1 MAKMKKT
8 ATKKKKWQNTEI
20 VAMIVLTLL
29 AILIVVPFWN
39 AIVISFESSAEYTK
53 HPFSWLPRKFTLEN
67 YKYLLGRG
75 SALLTA
81 YRSTILLT
89 IGGTAAGMTVSTMVA
104 YAYSRD
110 FPGRKLFFRMM
121 ILTMFL
127 GGGVIPT
134 YMLIRNMGLLD
145 TYTGIVLLG
154 LASSYNIIIMKN
166 GFESVPMDLQ
176 DAAMIDGASDMKIF
190 GKIMLPLQKPLLATF
205 SLFTAVGYWNTW
217 YWPLLLLNSGKKSV
231 LQLFLRSI
239 ISNASRSNMAAKT
252 MSSVARQANL
262 FSEGIQMASVFAV
275 MLPIM
280 VVYPFL
286 QKYFVKGVLI
296 GAVKM

>member
-8 ATKKKKWQNTEI
+8 ATKKKKWHNTEI
-20 VAMIVLTLL
+20 IAMIVLTLL

-75 SALLTA
+75 SALLSA

-89 IGGTAAGMTVSTMVA
+89 IGGTAAGMAVSTMVA

-134 YMLIRNMGLLD
+134 YMLIRNLGLLD
-145 TYTGIVLLG
+145 TYTGIVLLS

-166 GFESVPMDLQ
+166 GFEAVPMDLQ

-190 GKIMLPLQKPLLATF
+190 VKIMLPLQKPLLATF

-252 MSSVARQANL
+252 LSSAARQTNL

>member
-29 AILIVVPFWN
+29 AILIVIPFWN
-39 AIVISFESSAEYTK
+39 AVVISFESSAEYTK

-166 GFESVPMDLQ
+166 GFEAVPMDLQ

-239 ISNASRSNMAAKT
+239 ISNASRSNMAAK
-252 MSSVARQANL
+252 MLSSVARQSNL

>member
-29 AILIVVPFWN
+29 AILIVIPFWN
-39 AIVISFESSAEYTK
+39 AVVISFESSAEYTK

-89 IGGTAAGMTVSTMVA
+89 VGGTAAGMTVSTMVA

-166 GFESVPMDLQ
+166 GFEAVPMDLQ

-239 ISNASRSNMAAKT
+239 ISNASRSNMAAK
-252 MSSVARQANL
+252 MLSSVARQSNL

>member
-1 MAKMKKT
+1 MAITKKT

-20 VAMIVLTLL
+20 AAMIVLTLL
-29 AILIVVPFWN
+29 AILIVIPFWN

-75 SALLTA
+75 SALLSA

-127 GGGVIPT
+127 GGGVIPV

-145 TYTGIVLLG
+145 TYTGIVLLS

-190 GKIMLPLQKPLLATF
+190 LKIMLPLQKPLLATF
-205 SLFTAVGYWNTW
+205 SLFSAVGYWNTW

-252 MSSVARQANL
+252 LSSVARQANL

-280 VVYPFL
+280 IVYPFL

>member
-1 MAKMKKT
+1 MKKT

-29 AILIVVPFWN
+29 AILIVIPFWN
-39 AIVISFESSAEYTK
+39 AVVISFESSAEYTK

>member
-29 AILIVVPFWN
+29 AILIVIPFWN
-39 AIVISFESSAEYTK
+39 AVVISFESSAEYTK